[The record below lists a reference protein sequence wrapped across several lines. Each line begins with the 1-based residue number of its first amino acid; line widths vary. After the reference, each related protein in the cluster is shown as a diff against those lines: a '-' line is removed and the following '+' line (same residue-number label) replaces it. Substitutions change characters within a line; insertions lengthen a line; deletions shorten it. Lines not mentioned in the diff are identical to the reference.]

1 MAAVGRCGELD
12 LFSAEPVVQHPLI
25 GHADSDV
32 LVNFPKFDCIEK
44 STVLTKAGA
53 TS

>member
-44 STVLTKAGA
+44 STVLTKAGV